1 MPFLT
6 PVSEKLQK
14 KIKCFFRKF
23 CSYNKLA
30 HKHIYL
36 NLFQA
41 SETILLCFVENF
53 VEKVFSHVGK
63 NLT

>member
-1 MPFLT
+1 MSFLT

-14 KIKCFFRKF
+14 ITQCFFKEF
-23 CSYNKLA
+23 FSYNKLA

-41 SETILLCFVENF
+41 SETI
-53 VEKVFSHVGK
+53 
-63 NLT
+63 